1 MANIVRLSFGNRLR
15 RGRLDRGQSLRQG
28 ARDAGIT
35 ASYLSDIEN
44 DRRVPAETV
53 IRRLATLLQLDF
65 DALMALAGRLGG
77 NTERYIREVP
87 AAGAL
92 IRPLSET
99 NLGLADLAKLS
110 NLIDDLQRNK
120 VASRRGAGD
129 RLRHA

>member
-15 RGRLDRGQSLRQG
+15 RGRLDRGQSLRQV
-28 ARDAGIT
+28 ARDAGIA

-44 DRRVPAETV
+44 D
-53 IRRLATLLQLDF
+53 RRLATLLQLDF

-92 IRPLSET
+92 IRRLSET

>member
-15 RGRLDRGQSLRQG
+15 RGRLDRGQSLRQV

-53 IRRLATLLQLDF
+53 IRRLAILLQLDF

-92 IRPLSET
+92 IRRLSET

-110 NLIDDLQRNK
+110 DLIDDLQRNK